1 MKSKR
6 KRVRS
11 GWILASILC
20 VLMAIVLLIGYKGFD
35 WGAPTVPPT
44 SSNVQTNNETNN
56 EPTLT
61 QEMLEFPSSDPDNEP
76 LLIPLHTTLAQLS
89 IDSGEGTV
97 NTEAPPIPKMTFALS
112 QKMKNQ
118 IEATLVY
125 RPDIGGGYVLLAP
138 SGWLATAVVGA
149 NGSYGV
155 TFQDP
160 NNPAQNMNYS
170 DNAWGCV
177 GCAITGIGTY
187 FPNKAEWADEM
198 GFTIYNPLK
207 FSERHTLGS
216 AGAEARTVRYT
227 LPADTNGYQAEGAA
241 YYDKGEWGYLFRNIE
256 IHQSQTAPQQEVI
269 ETLMKFFTDHYGPL
283 FIAAPN
289 GGKSG

>member
-6 KRVRS
+6 RRVRS
-11 GWILASILC
+11 SWILASILC
-20 VLMAIVLLIGYKGFD
+20 VVMAIVLLIGYKGF
-35 WGAPTVPPT
+35 
-44 SSNVQTNNETNN
+44 TNNETNN
-56 EPTLT
+56 ESPLS
-61 QEMLEFPSSDPDNEP
+61 QNVLEFPSSDPDNEP

-89 IDSGEGTV
+89 IDSGDGTV

-112 QKMKNQ
+112 QKVKNQ
-118 IEATLVY
+118 VEATLVY
-125 RPDIGGGYVLLAP
+125 RPDIDGGYLLLAP
-138 SGWLATAVVGA
+138 AGWLATAVVGA

-160 NNPAQNMNYS
+160 NNPEQNMNYS

-207 FSERHTLGS
+207 FSERHILGP

-256 IHQSQTAPQQEVI
+256 IHQSQTAPQQEVVEI
-269 ETLMKFFTDHYGPL
+269 LMKFFIDHQGPL
-283 FIAAPN
+283 FIADPN
-289 GGKSG
+289 ADKSD

>member
-6 KRVRS
+6 RRVRS
-11 GWILASILC
+11 SWILASILF
-20 VLMAIVLLIGYKGFD
+20 VVMAIVLLIGYKGF
-35 WGAPTVPPT
+35 
-44 SSNVQTNNETNN
+44 TNNETNN
-56 EPTLT
+56 ESPLS
-61 QEMLEFPSSDPDNEP
+61 QNVLEFPSSDPDNEP

-89 IDSGEGTV
+89 IDSGDGTV

-112 QKMKNQ
+112 QKVKNQ
-118 IEATLVY
+118 VEATLVY
-125 RPDIGGGYVLLAP
+125 RPDIGGGYLLLAP
-138 SGWLATAVVGA
+138 AGWLATAVVGA

-160 NNPAQNMNYS
+160 NNPEQNMNYS
-170 DNAWGCV
+170 DNAWGCI

-207 FSERHTLGS
+207 FSERHILGP

-227 LPADTNGYQAEGAA
+227 LPADTNGYQAEGVA

-256 IHQSQTAPQQEVI
+256 IHQSQTAPQQEVV
-269 ETLMKFFTDHYGPL
+269 ETLMKFFIDHQGPL
-283 FIAAPN
+283 FIADPN
-289 GGKSG
+289 GEKSD